1 MPKIELDGLP
11 VIDATASEEITVAVS
26 ADDLRAGDIKNPERH
41 PVAIALRDD
50 RIGVDD
56 ARVSKREVL
65 IRRGKQWFRYEP
77 PKPVQS

>member
-1 MPKIELDGLP
+1 MPKVELGGLP
-11 VIDATASEEITVAVS
+11 VINAAESEEITVAVS
-26 ADDLRAGDIKNPERH
+26 VDDLQAGDVKKPERH
-41 PVAIALRDD
+41 PVAIALRR

-56 ARVSKREVL
+56 ARVSKHEVL

>member
-11 VIDATASEEITVAVS
+11 VIDAARSEEITVAVS
-26 ADDLRAGDIKNPERH
+26 ADDLQAGDMKNPEQH
-41 PVAIALRDD
+41 PVAIALR
-50 RIGVDD
+50 RQRGVDD

-65 IRRGKQWFRYEP
+65 IRRGERWFRYEP